1 MPPRQNPRSPRFDAD
16 GPEVQR
22 RRLSSVSAMMIVA
35 TWIGLLFSGGGATA
49 VGQDERLSVEVPAV
63 KFIGTPVIRLGDPEL
78 PLPEL
83 WLKAQGLSDRER
95 NSFRDRLSDL
105 NGRIKALNDRAA
117 QASWTAWNLDT
128 HCKAALPGLRAE
140 LDKLVA
146 EYKLYDEKCG
156 RVGPRRGSDDCR
168 DWAFKLNDKRRAL
181 LADTTRLRTEILEN
195 NRVTEDIAREADDL
209 VSREIAPFVASLYA
223 KTHAARVMAMTGTV
237 FDQDLNGN
245 RRPLTTNTEDGGTIP
260 IHTGPDGAVK
270 LISGEVTVIGGPDT
284 VFHFEARLNSTGDF
298 AFDLQEAL
306 HIVTGKVRIVT
317 QKALNRRFYIR
328 QGSWRGGDR
337 GTEMIYDVREGLTTI
352 TMLDGELELTEGSA
366 APTILRTGQRGL
378 IDADNRLTVEEP
390 VDLVDVER
398 QWNRLPGIRDLTI
411 ETAGEMSGRSN
422 WRSLLLLAAVL
433 IPVALMAWLLRQ
445 RLARPA

>member
-1 MPPRQNPRSPRFDAD
+1 M
-16 GPEVQR
+16 
-22 RRLSSVSAMMIVA
+22 
-35 TWIGLLFSGGGATA
+35 A

-63 KFIGTPVIRLGDPEL
+63 KFIGTPVIRLGDPEQ

-83 WLKAQGLSDRER
+83 WLKGRELSDTER
-95 NSFRDRLSDL
+95 DSFRDRLSDL

-117 QASWTAWNLDT
+117 HAHWTAWNLDNY
-128 HCKAALPGLRAE
+128 CDANLPGMRAE

-156 RVGPRRGSDDCR
+156 RVGPLRGSDDCR

-195 NRVTEDIAREADDL
+195 NRVTEEIAKEADDL
-209 VSREIAPFVASLYA
+209 VSQEIAPFVASLYA
-223 KTHAARVMAMTGTV
+223 KTHTARVTATAGTV

-245 RRPLTTNTEDGGTIP
+245 RRPLTTSTEDSGTIP

-270 LISGEVTVIGGPDT
+270 LISGEVTVTGGPDT

-306 HIVTGKVRIVT
+306 HIVTGKVRIVV
-317 QKALNRRFYIR
+317 QKAVHRRYHIR
-328 QGSWRGGDR
+328 RGGHTESIR

-352 TMLDGELELTEGSA
+352 TMLDGELELTSEGSA
-366 APTILRTGQRGL
+366 ASTILRAGQRGL
-378 IDADNRLTVEEP
+378 IDADNRLTVEEQ

-398 QWNRLPGIRDLTI
+398 QWNRLPGIRDLAI
-411 ETAGEMSGRSN
+411 ETAGERPGRSN
-422 WRSLLLLAAVL
+422 WRSLLLLGAVL